1 MTLALE
7 INDVGLVL
15 ARDGELLAEEPGCAL
30 ERSPPGCGTSE
41 ASSFIAGGDIVL

>member
-15 ARDGELLAEEPGCAL
+15 ARDGEMLAEEPGFAMLDGARPRPARPRCAA
-30 ERSPPGCGTSE
+30 RG
-41 ASSFIAGGDIVL
+41 